1 MKIELHPH
9 AIKQWKRI
17 SKREHIKIAKKI
29 KQLETAPLSGKLL
42 HGELKGF
49 RSFKAWP
56 YRIIYETKSSKI
68 IVHSIAH
75 RQSAYS

>member
-56 YRIIYETKSSKI
+56 YRIIQGFLSRLY
-68 IVHSIAH
+68 
-75 RQSAYS
+75 YSRKQYGCSMG